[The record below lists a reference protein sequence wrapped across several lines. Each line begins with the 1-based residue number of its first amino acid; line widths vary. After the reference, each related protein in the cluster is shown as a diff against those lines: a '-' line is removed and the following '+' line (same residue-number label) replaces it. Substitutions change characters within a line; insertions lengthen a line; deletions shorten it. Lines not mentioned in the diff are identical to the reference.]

1 MRRPGNAGAP
11 RYVPTLSTIPYVL
24 PSLTSSAPAAPEAEP
39 KGPSNLRLRVIWG
52 ALAAAL
58 LFGCTFGGP
67 ISFGLFFA
75 AVQAVMLKE
84 FYRIMR
90 ASGYKPA
97 FWIGIVASVLVF
109 AWVHFTVGYEYYAK
123 YFGWL
128 QAGWTIYPPL
138 SALPQINDGD
148 TILLPSQLGIG
159 FYQSLLFA
167 HPLAFWASLVA
178 LLSVGLLIR
187 EIVLWPNNGQPITN
201 VGGTIAGL
209 CYVSLSMSLL
219 NSLAFTKGMFAPRHV
234 FLLIFLIWAADTGA
248 YFAGKNF
255 GKHKLAPSISP
266 GKTWEGWAGGA
277 LLTLAVG
284 WAAGYFVPDVPLGH
298 RLVAAGVVAVFGP
311 LGDLAE
317 SMLKRSAGVKDS
329 GTFLPGHGGLLDRF
343 DAFLLVLPVL
353 ALLQALAG

>member
-1 MRRPGNAGAP
+1 
-11 RYVPTLSTIPYVL
+11 
-24 PSLTSSAPAAPEAEP
+24 
-39 KGPSNLRLRVIWG
+39 
-52 ALAAAL
+52 L

-75 AVQAVMLKE
+75 GVQAIMLKE

-97 FWIGIVASVLVF
+97 FWIGIVCGTLIFLHTAYTNFSGFGETGYPRLDEVANDSLIAVLTSGLLRYF
-109 AWVHFTVGYEYYAK
+109 WPLIGVG
-123 YFGWL
+123 
-128 QAGWTIYPPL
+128 
-138 SALPQINDGD
+138 
-148 TILLPSQLGIG
+148 IL
-159 FYQSLLFA
+159 
-167 HPLAFWASLVA
+167 
-178 LLSVGLLIR
+178 VGLIIR
-187 EIVLWPNNGQPITN
+187 EIVRWPTEGQPFADVAIT
-201 VGGTIAGL
+201 ILGL
-209 CYVSLSMSLL
+209 LYVSAPMSLL
-219 NSLAFTKGMFAPRHV
+219 NSIANRFQGGLHYDTDSHFDPRRV

-255 GKHKLAPSISP
+255 GRHKLAPSISP

-284 WAAGYFVPDVPLGH
+284 WVAGYFVPDVPLGH

>member
-1 MRRPGNAGAP
+1 MPPTPPAGP
-11 RYVPTLSTIPYVL
+11 P
-24 PSLTSSAPAAPEAEP
+24 P
-39 KGPSNLRLRVIWG
+39 KKAPSNLRLRAIWG

-58 LFGCTFGGP
+58 LISCTFGGP
-67 ISFGLFFA
+67 LSFGLFFA

-90 ASGYKPA
+90 AAGHRPA
-97 FWIGIVASVLVF
+97 SWAGGVAGVIIFGAIYFVKS
-109 AWVHFTVGYEYYAK
+109 YAV
-123 YFGWL
+123 YAEWLGWPT
-128 QAGWTIYPPL
+128 GWTIYPPL
-138 SALPQINDGD
+138 SALPQAMPGQPSGWLSASFTVLSAYTWFGGAIV
-148 TILLPSQLGIG
+148 LLVV
-159 FYQSLLFA
+159 
-167 HPLAFWASLVA
+167 LV
-178 LLSVGLLIR
+178 LR
-187 EIVLWPNNGQPITN
+187 EIVLWPKHGQPFIN
-201 VGGTIAGL
+201 IGTTLIGL
-209 CYVSLSMSLL
+209 LYVSLPMALL
-219 NSLAFTKGMFAPRHV
+219 SVIAFGRSGFTPGRV
-234 FLLIFLIWAADTGA
+234 FLLILFIWAADTGA

-277 LLTLAVG
+277 ALALATG
-284 WAAGYFVPDVPLGH
+284 WAAGYFLPDIPLSH

-353 ALLQALAG
+353 ALLQALVG

>member
-1 MRRPGNAGAP
+1 LNPA
-11 RYVPTLSTIPYVL
+11 LD
-24 PSLTSSAPAAPEAEP
+24 SAPSPDP
-39 KGPSNLRLRVIWG
+39 QPKKGPSNLRLRAIWG
-52 ALAAAL
+52 ALAAVL

-90 ASGYKPA
+90 AAGYRPMA
-97 FWIGIVASVLVF
+97 LLGIV
-109 AWVHFTVGYEYYAK
+109 G
-123 YFGWL
+123 
-128 QAGWTIYPPL
+128 
-138 SALPQINDGD
+138 
-148 TILLPSQLGIG
+148 GI
-159 FYQSLLFA
+159 LLFA
-167 HPLAFWASLVA
+167 IFWYEFFWAGVFFEKHAAIGVLGARPADIGQYNPIRGWEFITLRVLLTAVA
-178 LLSVGLLIR
+178 LSF
-187 EIVLWPNNGQPITN
+187 
-201 VGGTIAGL
+201 
-209 CYVSLSMSLL
+209 VSLLYELSAWPKSTQPFANIGVALGGLFYISIPMALL
-219 NSLAFTKGMFAPRHV
+219 TVIAHGPYGFDPRRV
-234 FLLIFLIWAADTGA
+234 FFLIFLIWAADTGA
-248 YFAGKNF
+248 YFAGKNL

-284 WAAGYFVPDVPLGH
+284 WAAGYFLPDIPLSH
-298 RLVAAGVVAVFGP
+298 RLVAAGVVAIFGP

-353 ALLQALAG
+353 ALLQVLAG

>member
-1 MRRPGNAGAP
+1 LNPA
-11 RYVPTLSTIPYVL
+11 LD
-24 PSLTSSAPAAPEAEP
+24 SAPSPDP
-39 KGPSNLRLRVIWG
+39 QPKKGPSNLRLRAIWG

-58 LFGCTFGGP
+58 LFSCTFGGP

-97 FWIGIVASVLVF
+97 FWIGIVFGTLLFLYNAFFSHFDMQIGNAFFNGNAF
-109 AWVHFTVGYEYYAK
+109 ATGATV
-123 YFGWL
+123 
-128 QAGWTIYPPL
+128 YPPL
-138 SALPQINDGD
+138 ASTDAAKDIYISNQELPVAALKIKL
-148 TILLPSQLGIG
+148 IIG
-159 FYQSLLFA
+159 FLPIWGVVLL
-167 HPLAFWASLVA
+167 
-178 LLSVGLLIR
+178 VGLIIR
-187 EIVLWPNNGQPITN
+187 EIIRWPTDKNPFSDVAVTLMGI
-201 VGGTIAGL
+201 
-209 CYVSLSMSLL
+209 CYVSIPMSLL
-219 NSLAFTKGMFAPRHV
+219 SNIASHGLHFDPRRV
-234 FLLIFLIWAADTGA
+234 FFLVFLIWAADTGA
-248 YFAGKNF
+248 YFAGKNL

-284 WAAGYFVPDVPLGH
+284 WAAGYFLPDIPLSH
-298 RLVAAGVVAVFGP
+298 RLVAAGVVAIFGP

-353 ALLQALAG
+353 ALLQVLVG

>member
-1 MRRPGNAGAP
+1 
-11 RYVPTLSTIPYVL
+11 
-24 PSLTSSAPAAPEAEP
+24 
-39 KGPSNLRLRVIWG
+39 
-52 ALAAAL
+52 L

-90 ASGYKPA
+90 ASGYRPA
-97 FWIGIVASVLVF
+97 FWIGIVVSVLIFACVF
-109 AWVHFTVGYEYYAK
+109 TSYFIAGGGFQFHNTFIARGGGY
-123 YFGWL
+123 
-128 QAGWTIYPPL
+128 TIYPPIASPAANDL
-138 SALPQINDGD
+138 ATLELPGALLMAAGSDLAWIVVAALL
-148 TILLPSQLGIG
+148 TIILL
-159 FYQSLLFA
+159 
-167 HPLAFWASLVA
+167 V
-178 LLSVGLLIR
+178 R
-187 EIVLWPNNGQPITN
+187 EIVRWPNSSQPFADVAVTLL
-201 VGGTIAGL
+201 GL
-209 CYVSLSMSLL
+209 LYVSLPMSALV
-219 NSLAFTKGMFAPRHV
+219 NVAYKTGAYDPRRV

-255 GKHKLAPSISP
+255 GRHKLAPSISP

-284 WAAGYFVPDVPLGH
+284 WVAGYFVPDVPLGH

>member
-1 MRRPGNAGAP
+1 MNPDAT
-11 RYVPTLSTIPYVL
+11 PTPPDDTQPK
-24 PSLTSSAPAAPEAEP
+24 
-39 KGPSNLRLRVIWG
+39 KGPSNLRLRAIWG

-58 LFGCTFGGP
+58 LISCTFGGP

-75 AVQAVMLKE
+75 AVQAVILKE

-90 ASGYKPA
+90 AGGYRPA
-97 FWIGIVASVLVF
+97 SWAGGVVGVVIFCVISFITGYTVYAGIFHLATGF
-109 AWVHFTVGYEYYAK
+109 
-123 YFGWL
+123 
-128 QAGWTIYPPL
+128 TIYPPL
-138 SALPQINDGD
+138 SLTQPAPVQIGLPQLVELLASVPIWIGGA
-148 TILLPSQLGIG
+148 ILL
-159 FYQSLLFA
+159 
-167 HPLAFWASLVA
+167 LVV
-178 LLSVGLLIR
+178 LVVR
-187 EIVLWPNNGQPITN
+187 EIVLWPNHGQPFINIGATL
-201 VGGTIAGL
+201 TGL
-209 CYVSLSMSLL
+209 LYVSLPMSLL
-219 NSLAFTKGMFAPRHV
+219 SLIAFGSGHFEPGRV
-234 FLLIFLIWAADTGA
+234 FLLILFIWAADTGA

-277 LLTLAVG
+277 ALTLATG
-284 WAAGYFVPDVPLGH
+284 WAAGHFLPDIPLSH

-353 ALLQALAG
+353 ALLQALVE

>member
-1 MRRPGNAGAP
+1 LNPDAT
-11 RYVPTLSTIPYVL
+11 PTP
-24 PSLTSSAPAAPEAEP
+24 PPPAEPP
-39 KGPSNLRLRVIWG
+39 KGPSNLRLRAIWG
-52 ALAAAL
+52 ALAATL
-58 LFGCTFGGP
+58 LIACTFGGP

-90 ASGYKPA
+90 AAGYKPA
-97 FWIGIVASVLVF
+97 FWIGIVFGVLLFLFNACLLKLEMQIGNIYF
-109 AWVHFTVGYEYYAK
+109 AGGGITV
-123 YFGWL
+123 
-128 QAGWTIYPPL
+128 YPPL
-138 SALPQINDGD
+138 TGGEVIDSGASLN
-148 TILLPSQLGIG
+148 TLLPLILA
-159 FYQSLLFA
+159 QSAARYFLPIWGVVLL
-167 HPLAFWASLVA
+167 
-178 LLSVGLLIR
+178 VGLLIR
-187 EIVLWPNNGQPITN
+187 EIVRWPSDEKPFAN
-201 VGGTIAGL
+201 VAVTLMGL
-209 CYVSLSMSLL
+209 CYVSVPMSLL
-219 NSLAFTKGMFAPRHV
+219 ANIAYHSSGHFEPGRV
-234 FLLIFLIWAADTGA
+234 FCLILFIWAADTGA

-277 LLTLAVG
+277 ALTLATG
-284 WAAGYFVPDVPLGH
+284 WTAGYFLPDIPLSH

-353 ALLQALAG
+353 ALLQVLLG